1 MILSAVRAKQGEFE
15 IGVNIPHEEN
25 DDSQVKKRVKRSIK
39 RLRRVS
45 MRAMRICG
53 VGPQEHALG
62 QALLYHMESYK
73 ELTCEFLASMRQLEI
88 LFGFN
93 YGEGT
98 KWNFKEKELQRVW
111 ATIADGVYSSSRSKA
126 AQIRSP
132 VLRYVHK
139 ALANTFFARK
149 ATGTINEGELKFLDM
164 GIKPFSHAQAM
175 ARGSGEIAYNTRH
188 QRGRKLSV
196 GGLITPILCAAGA
209 NEIRATE
216 PGWMDI
222 KFCKTNLLIE
232 HKELDGRFQFKF
244 THPLVGPS
252 KFLLPNPEL
261 TTVVRGE
268 NIDFRPPVYTLV
280 GHEDD
285 CEKRSL
291 SDRAE
296 RSESRAEGRAEDRAE
311 YQVQG
316 SADLGEPECY
326 YFEEYEAPRMNPSVV
341 AAHKRIGLLQ
351 KFNKWQGKAIE
362 KMQKSMDKMVSKI
375 KSLEKKVSGSSSKKK
390 SKAPTF
396 PRSRSLLTTQ
406 RRLPAQEPH
415 RASSFEPREGEDNT
429 QRRRKSSKAR
439 RSSSTTGL
447 DRVQTEETQ
456 LDRADGRVV

>member
-1 MILSAVRAKQGEFE
+1 
-15 IGVNIPHEEN
+15 
-25 DDSQVKKRVKRSIK
+25 
-39 RLRRVS
+39 
-45 MRAMRICG
+45 MR
-53 VGPQEHALG
+53 
-62 QALLYHMESYK
+62 YHMYE
-73 ELTCEFLASMRQLEI
+73 EEDRADLDQGLGWITFLAKGEKRMVTFRQLEI

-164 GIKPFSHAQAM
+164 GIKPLLSRTSDGKRI
-175 ARGSGEIAYNTRH
+175 RGDRSDTGNLMPFLDHLLTYKITAYNTRH
-188 QRGRKLSV
+188 QRGRRLSV
-196 GGLITPILCAAGA
+196 GGLITPILCAAGV
-209 NEIRATE
+209 NPTDRRATE

-285 CEKRSL
+285 SREEEPEL
-291 SDRAE
+291 DRAE
-296 RSESRAEGRAEDRAE
+296 SRAEDRAE
-311 YQVQG
+311 
-316 SADLGEPECY
+316 
-326 YFEEYEAPRMNPSVV
+326 
-341 AAHKRIGLLQ
+341 I
-351 KFNKWQGKAIE
+351 
-362 KMQKSMDKMVSKI
+362 
-375 KSLEKKVSGSSSKKK
+375 
-390 SKAPTF
+390 
-396 PRSRSLLTTQ
+396 RSRERIWVSLSAITL
-406 RRLPAQEPH
+406 RSMRLQ
-415 RASSFEPREGEDNT
+415 G
-429 QRRRKSSKAR
+429 
-439 RSSSTTGL
+439 
-447 DRVQTEETQ
+447 
-456 LDRADGRVV
+456 